1 MTPLE
6 KALQEHGEI
15 DYCDECEF
23 IRLVGGTPYCG
34 VSGKLIH
41 PIMVERGMG
50 TGPARNCWKRKEQ
63 REQMKKQKRTP
74 PVARLRGCTPEE
86 TSGIWE
92 QCDPILIG
100 YGGSIA
106 YGTNTPESDTDIRG
120 IYMNP
125 LDEFIGVRPVS
136 EQYQPSGSDIT
147 IYSLKKMMHL
157 LLQCN
162 PNVIEIL
169 GLRPDHYL
177 YMTPAGQKILD
188 NAEIFLSKR
197 CAYTFG
203 NYAKT
208 QLNRLMN
215 KSGRATD
222 MVVSNEVRSI
232 AKALSSIREK
242 EKLQNIRV
250 EEANGVPIIKIN
262 EIMPVDQYVRV
273 SADIANIHSDYKS
286 SSRNSRAVEHNKLS
300 KHMMHLL
307 RLYMMGID
315 ILESHKIITYREAEH
330 DLLMDVRNGM
340 YLEEDGT
347 TPKKEFEQILA
358 EYTVRF
364 EKAVEETT
372 LPKNP
377 DMDKAN
383 ALMVELVQERY
394 FGEKEIV

>member
-6 KALQEHGEI
+6 KALRESGEI
-15 DYCDECEF
+15 NYCDECEF
-23 IRLVGGTPYCG
+23 IRLVNSVPYCG

-41 PIMVERGMG
+41 PIMLERGTG
-50 TGPARNCWKRKEQ
+50 TGPAHNCQKRKEQ
-63 REQMKKQKRTP
+63 KENMKKPKRTP
-74 PVARLRGCTPEE
+74 LVARLRGCTPEE
-86 TSGIWE
+86 TAGIFE
-92 QCDPILIG
+92 HCDPLLIG
-100 YGGSIA
+100 YGGSVA
-106 YGTNTPESDTDIRG
+106 YGTNTPTSDTDIRG

-147 IYSLKKMMHL
+147 IYSLKKMMGL

-177 YMTPAGQKILD
+177 YMTPAGQKILE
-188 NAEIFLSKR
+188 NAEIFLSRR

-203 NYAKT
+203 NYAKA

-232 AKALSSIREK
+232 GKALSSIREK

-250 EEANGVPIIKIN
+250 EEVNGVPIIKIN
-262 EIMPVDQYVRV
+262 EIMSVDQYVRV

-315 ILESHKIITYREAEH
+315 ILESHRIITYREAEH
-330 DLLMDVRNGM
+330 DLLMDVRNGK
-340 YLEEDGT
+340 YLQEDGA
-347 TPKKEFEQILA
+347 TPKPEFEEILA
-358 EYTVRF
+358 EYTARF

-383 ALMVELVQERY
+383 ALMMELVQERY
-394 FGEKEIV
+394 FGEKEIA